1 MRVGRL
7 LKRAGAVIGVAALVV
22 SGTAGAES
30 PAGAALQVG
39 VPPAAMIEAL
49 VSATGRSALF
59 VYPFTQSFE
68 RPSQELGLI
77 WAGNSLTATTDITQ
91 VAWRTAS
98 VAPSIGE
105 YELSVEFRSDALI
118 VRSSRV
124 TNPAMRGGVRVPFTP
139 AKVSRTTLPLE
150 GRVELAVVQPAMPFE
165 GLQSRGLILCLSQ
178 VTAAEEEGGAG
189 GRGDTLFELRGIR
202 GIASGRASGRLLSGM
217 NVGTA
222 RAGIEV
228 SAGLAP
234 LEIAQDESTARDP
247 EVEILYLPRPSA
259 AFSPLDPGS
268 SELLRGVKIRG
279 TVTLLTPSAF
289 AQTRR
294 AEETVWVW
302 PLTPSEQPGGVSP
315 GSAGESGAGA
325 YGTCFAVVKHRHEE
339 SFFTRPEA
347 ELPVSGT
354 SAPSGAAG

>member
-1 MRVGRL
+1 MRVDRL
-7 LKRAGAVIGVAALVV
+7 LRRAQAVL
-22 SGTAGAES
+22 
-30 PAGAALQVG
+30 GAASLVLSGAAVAEGDGGKPLEVG
-39 VPPAAMIEAL
+39 APPAAMIEAL
-49 VSATGRSALF
+49 VTAIRQPALF
-59 VYPFTQSFE
+59 VFPFTQAFE
-68 RPSQELGLI
+68 QPDRELVLM
-77 WAGNSLTATTDITQ
+77 WAGNSLTTTTDITQ
-91 VAWRTAS
+91 VAW
-98 VAPSIGE
+98 VAARGPAGSRE
-105 YELSVEFRSDALI
+105 YELSVEFRNDALI

-124 TNPAMRGGVRVPFTP
+124 INPVMRGGVRVPFAP

-150 GRVELAVVQPAMPFE
+150 GRVELAVIQPSMPVE
-165 GLQSRGLILCLSQ
+165 GFQSRGLILCLTQ
-178 VTAAEEEGGAG
+178 VEAPPGEPAG
-189 GRGDTLFELRGIR
+189 GGRSDTPFEIRGIR

-217 NVGTA
+217 NVGRA

-234 LEIAQDESTARDP
+234 LEIAQDESTTRDP
-247 EVEILYLPRPSA
+247 EVEILYLPRPPA
-259 AFSPLDPGS
+259 AFSPLDPGAP
-268 SELLRGVKIRG
+268 ELLRGVRIRG

-294 AEETVWVW
+294 TEETVWVW
-302 PLTPSEQPGGVSP
+302 PLAPSEQPVGGAP

-339 SFFTRPEA
+339 SFFTRPEG